1 MSKYSVEYSKKA
13 QKILRNLDN
22 QISNRITDWIENNLI
37 GCENPRFQGK
47 PLTGN
52 LSGNWRY
59 RVGDY
64 RIIAKIE
71 DDKILITVVDIGHRR
86 KIYDIEKI

>member
-1 MSKYSVEYSKKA
+1 MKNYSVEITPKA
-13 QKILRNLDN
+13 EKLLDKLDN
-22 QISNRITDWIENNLI
+22 SVRTRMKKWIGENLE
-37 GCENPRFQGK
+37 GCENPRLHGK
-47 PLTGN
+47 ALQGN

-71 DDKILITVVDIGHRR
+71 DDKILITVVDINHRR
-86 KIYDIEKI
+86 QIYKSN

>member
-1 MSKYSVEYSKKA
+1 MKKYSVVITPKA
-13 QKILRNLDN
+13 EKLIEKLDT
-22 QISNRITDWIENNLI
+22 QIKNRIRKYIDTNLVD
-37 GCENPRFQGK
+37 CENPRLRGK

-71 DDKILITVVDIGHRR
+71 DDKILITVIDIGHRR
-86 KIYDIEKI
+86 KIYDIEKF

>member
-13 QKILRNLDN
+13 QKILRKLDN
-22 QISNRITDWIENNLI
+22 QISNRITDWIENNLVN
-37 GCENPRFQGK
+37 CENPRFQGK
-47 PLTGN
+47 ALTGN

-59 RVGDY
+59 RVGNY

-86 KIYDIEKI
+86 QIYDID